1 MRSSQEHGQAVAA
14 LPEGADFTP
23 EVTPQKAQDGLKA
36 PRYFPAELS
45 YAALIYFPFAGS
57 LQGGKQ

>member
-1 MRSSQEHGQAVAA
+1 MRSSQGHSQAAAA

-23 EVTPQKAQDGLKA
+23 EVTSQKAQDGLKA

-45 YAALIYFPFAGS
+45 DAALIYFPFACS
-57 LQGGKQ
+57 SQGGNQ